1 MWMIIQLL
9 NLFHR
14 GFSCRLHH
22 RGAHHYILSTCFL
35 IQRAIEQRLNSVFNH
50 MNLSGGTTIP
60 LEYVIVNVVL
70 VIAPSICYHRQM
82 YTLLSE
88 A

>member
-1 MWMIIQLL
+1 
-9 NLFHR
+9 
-14 GFSCRLHH
+14 
-22 RGAHHYILSTCFL
+22 
-35 IQRAIEQRLNSVFNH
+35 

-70 VIAPSICYHRQM
+70 VIAPGICYHRQM
-82 YTLLSE
+82 DTLLSE

>member
-1 MWMIIQLL
+1 
-9 NLFHR
+9 
-14 GFSCRLHH
+14 
-22 RGAHHYILSTCFL
+22 
-35 IQRAIEQRLNSVFNH
+35 

-82 YTLLSE
+82 DTLLSE